1 MHLFSKVLT
10 RVLVLVDFLKI
21 GQHEVYSLDSRREA
35 LFSGMA
41 GRHGL
46 SFTTETSKH
55 DRITFHPLSS

>member
-41 GRHGL
+41 GRHGRQAWPVL
-46 SFTTETSKH
+46 HNRNLKT
-55 DRITFHPLSS
+55 